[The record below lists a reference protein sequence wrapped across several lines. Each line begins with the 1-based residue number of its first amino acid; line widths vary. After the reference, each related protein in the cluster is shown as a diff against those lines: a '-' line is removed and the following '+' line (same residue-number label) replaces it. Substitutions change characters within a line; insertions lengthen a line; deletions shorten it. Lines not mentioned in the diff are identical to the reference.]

1 MGRMEW
7 AEGQLSENQG
17 NRLIYII
24 LSTEHRPSSVGNLL
38 ASYLYSSYAMSI
50 IERDHGNNP
59 SILFLHS
66 TIVHHTI
73 HSRNGRTPN
82 IVGQDINNSANTL
95 KSYSTI
101 HITKF
106 ITRSALISPSEANSS
121 RNASKRPIFS
131 TTPERI
137 TNHEFSKLGPP
148 SRFSP
153 CSVPIRVFKKTDD
166 HPAILP

>member
-1 MGRMEW
+1 
-7 AEGQLSENQG
+7 
-17 NRLIYII
+17 
-24 LSTEHRPSSVGNLL
+24 
-38 ASYLYSSYAMSI
+38 MSI
-50 IERDHGNNP
+50 IERDHGYNP

-82 IVGQDINNSANTL
+82 IVGQDINNSAKTL

-101 HITKF
+101 HIANF

-121 RNASKRPIFS
+121 RNVSKRPIFS

-166 HPAILP
+166 HPAIFPQERVAEISIERLEAPLAQRVNQESNRKDVQPDVEEKVWFNSI